1 MSTINVEYS
10 CNEDQ
15 RWARVFLCR
24 AIAFYDF
31 RKVFR
36 ALHYSIYCRTVL
48 FKKILKITQKCE
60 KEQVP
65 ILGHQIYK

>member
-15 RWARVFLCR
+15 RWARVFY
-24 AIAFYDF
+24 AF

-60 KEQVP
+60 KSASAH
-65 ILGHQIYK
+65 LGWVTRYTNKSNV